1 MKKSIQITLKDRT
14 QIQFEATVKTTSD
27 TFVKVHE
34 LQDGTS
40 PLFLEIN
47 HQQVITFLELS
58 EVSPFVL
65 LYFDEKLDF
74 TGASY
79 SINNGNGSFGIKT
92 QFKRILFLI
101 HPINFKLEEVLLLTV
116 KNEALVE

>member
-14 QIQFEATVKTTSD
+14 QIQFEAKVQTTSD
-27 TFVKVHE
+27 TFIKVHE

-40 PLFLEIN
+40 PLFLEID
-47 HQQVITFLELS
+47 HQQVNTLLELS
-58 EVSPFVL
+58 KMSPFVL

-79 SINNGNGSFGIKT
+79 SINNGNSSFGINT
-92 QFKRILFLI
+92 QAKRILF
-101 HPINFKLEEVLLLTV
+101 
-116 KNEALVE
+116 

>member
-14 QIQFEATVKTTSD
+14 QIQFEAAVKTTSH

-34 LQDGTS
+34 LQDGTA

-47 HQQVITFLELS
+47 HQQLLTFLELS

-65 LYFDEKLDF
+65 LYFDEELQF

-79 SINNGNGSFGIKT
+79 SINSGNGSFGIKT

-101 HPINFKLEEVLLLTV
+101 HPINFKLEEVLLLTE
-116 KNEALVE
+116 N

>member
-14 QIQFEATVKTTSD
+14 QIQFEAAVKTTSD

-34 LQDGTS
+34 LQDGIE

-47 HQQVITFLELS
+47 HQQLLTFLDLS

-65 LYFDEKLDF
+65 LYFDEELQF

-79 SINNGNGSFGIKT
+79 SINKGNGLFGIKT
-92 QFKRILFLI
+92 QVKRVLFLNY
-101 HPINFKLEEVLLLTV
+101 PINFKLEEVLNLQH
-116 KNEALVE
+116 

>member
-1 MKKSIQITLKDRT
+1 MKKSLQITLKDRT
-14 QIQFEATVKTTSD
+14 QIQFEAAVKSTSD

-47 HQQVITFLELS
+47 HQQVITFLELT

-65 LYFDEKLDF
+65 LYFDEELDF

-92 QFKRILFLI
+92 QVKRILFLN
-101 HPINFKLEEVLLLTV
+101 HPINLKLEEVLLI
-116 KNEALVE
+116 KIKP